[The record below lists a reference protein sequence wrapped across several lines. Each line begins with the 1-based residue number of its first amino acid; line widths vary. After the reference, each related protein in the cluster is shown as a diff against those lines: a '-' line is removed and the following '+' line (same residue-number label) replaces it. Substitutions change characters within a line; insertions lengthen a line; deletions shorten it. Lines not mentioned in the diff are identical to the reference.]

1 MLEKAKEITWLVSK
15 DFVAGRNSQM
25 EKKWEEVLGEVTWTQ
40 VEKNKPQV
48 WRSFGSP
55 KKVLLQLVFL
65 FWGRMEIV
73 LEFCDQYHCT
83 YAAGVKYF
91 VILTYGKW
99 RYGDSLHLQ
108 EERIFPDFSF

>member
-48 WRSFGSP
+48 
-55 KKVLLQLVFL
+55 
-65 FWGRMEIV
+65 
-73 LEFCDQYHCT
+73 
-83 YAAGVKYF
+83 
-91 VILTYGKW
+91 
-99 RYGDSLHLQ
+99 
-108 EERIFPDFSF
+108 